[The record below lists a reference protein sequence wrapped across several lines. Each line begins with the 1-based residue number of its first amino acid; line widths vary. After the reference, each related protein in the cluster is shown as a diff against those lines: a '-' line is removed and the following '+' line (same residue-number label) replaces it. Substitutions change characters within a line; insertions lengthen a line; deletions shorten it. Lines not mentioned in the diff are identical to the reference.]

1 MASDPNQPHVG
12 FPQTAPPPPPWTR
25 YEPGPP
31 LYAPEPTTNV
41 LAIVALV
48 GSFFV
53 GLVGIVCGHIALAQ
67 IKRTGEKG
75 RGMALAGTIIGYVQT
90 GVVVLWTVGAVVAV
104 VIGGIATAGSSWRDA
119 SAQAAPASDCSTVE
133 NASLALSTALTDI
146 AASSWQ
152 DDPATAKQAV
162 VDATNAFEDS
172 TYGVTD
178 STLAYRL
185 NSEQMDLAK
194 LSSAFVD
201 YEAADDAQ
209 RDPLPVANAI
219 TTTSRD
225 LLELTTSC
233 R

>member
-1 MASDPNQPHVG
+1 MASDPNQPPVG
-12 FPQTAPPPPPWTR
+12 FPPTAPPPPPWTR
-25 YEPGPP
+25 YEPGTP
-31 LYAPEPTTNV
+31 LYAPEPATNV

-53 GLVGIVCGHIALAQ
+53 GIVGIVCGHIALAQ

-90 GVVVLWTVGAVVAV
+90 GFVVLWTVGVVVAIV
-104 VIGGIATAGSSWRDA
+104 VGGIATSRSSGSDTT
-119 SAQAAPASDCSTVE
+119 AQAASTSDCATVE
-133 NASLALSTALTDI
+133 NASLALSTALTDV
-146 AASSWQ
+146 AASTWQ

-162 VDATNAFEDS
+162 VDATTAFEDS
-172 TYGVTD
+172 TSGVTD

-185 NSEQMDLAK
+185 ESEKMDLAK
-194 LSSAFVD
+194 LGSAFVD
-201 YEAADDAQ
+201 FEAADAAQ

>member
-1 MASDPNQPHVG
+1 MASDPIQPPVG
-12 FPQTAPPPPPWTR
+12 LPQTAPPPQPWTR
-25 YEPGPP
+25 YEPGMPP
-31 LYAPEPTTNV
+31 YAPEPTTNV
-41 LAIVALV
+41 MAIVALA

-53 GLVGIVCGHIALAQ
+53 GIVGIVCGHIALAQ

-75 RGMALAGTIIGYVQT
+75 RGLALAGTIIGYVQT
-90 GVVVLWTVGAVVAV
+90 GFVVLWTLGVVVAIV
-104 VIGGIATAGSSWRDA
+104 VGGITTSPSSSSGATAE
-119 SAQAAPASDCSTVE
+119 AAPTSDCSTVE

-146 AASSWQ
+146 AASSWE

-162 VDATNAFEDS
+162 VDATSAFEDS
-172 TYGVTD
+172 TSGVTD
-178 STLAYRL
+178 STLSYRL

-201 YEAADDAQ
+201 YEAADAGQ